1 MASENRERGYERIVG
16 ASAILGYE
24 ISDQH
29 SNFSCWHQASVGERK
44 LLDWC
49 ATDWFLRLPIRS

>member
-1 MASENRERGYERIVG
+1 MASENRKWGYARIVG

-44 LLDWC
+44 LLD
-49 ATDWFLRLPIRS
+49 